1 MAQLFLVDKFSL
13 AGLQLLHT
21 AVLQMAYGA
30 RDKAIDDV
38 NLGARQAC
46 GLRMTAGQFALVLE
60 QQVAHTGTGTTP
72 MVATSRRG
80 GRGEAVVA
88 GVVVDVVVL
97 ALAFHV

>member
-1 MAQLFLVDKFSL
+1 
-13 AGLQLLHT
+13 
-21 AVLQMAYGA
+21 MAYGA

-60 QQVAHTGTGTTP
+60 QQVAHTGTATTP